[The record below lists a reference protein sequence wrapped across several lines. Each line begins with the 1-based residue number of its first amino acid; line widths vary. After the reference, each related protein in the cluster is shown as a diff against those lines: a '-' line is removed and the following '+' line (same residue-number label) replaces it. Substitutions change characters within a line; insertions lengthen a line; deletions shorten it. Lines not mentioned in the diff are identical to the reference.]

1 MAIGSEK
8 HSMAESRAHPD
19 ETVDDFYRGRVRLIQ
34 PKKGYRFATDAP
46 LLAAFVRIK
55 PGDEVCELGTGNGV
69 VAVLLGFKPFRRL
82 TAVEI
87 QPRLADLARRNVFGN
102 GLAERIEIVEADLR
116 TWRPGRRFDI
126 VVSNPPYYEKRAGFP
141 CPDPEK
147 AIAKHEVTCD
157 IMEIMRAV
165 SDLLKSDGR
174 AFFIYPAGREGDF
187 RRAAEAWGL
196 QPTAIRRIVPREGE
210 TPNHFLAELG
220 HSEAIAG
227 AETVRSPLVLHPG
240 PGGGFGLEAEA
251 MLEGR
256 WDENYR

>member
-1 MAIGSEK
+1 
-8 HSMAESRAHPD
+8 MAEAMAHSN
-19 ETVDDFYRGRVRLIQ
+19 ETVDDFFRGRVRLIQ

-87 QPRLADLARRNVFGN
+87 QPRLADMARRNVAGN

-116 TWRPGRRFDI
+116 AWRPGRRFD
-126 VVSNPPYYEKRAGFP
+126 VVVFNPPYYEKRAGFP

-165 SDLLKSDGR
+165 SDLLKSHGR
-174 AFFIYPAGREGDF
+174 AFFVYPAGREGDF
-187 RRAAEAWGL
+187 RRAAEARDL
-196 QPTAIRRIVPREGE
+196 RTDAIRRIVPREGE
-210 TPNHFLAELG
+210 APNHFLAELG
-220 HSEAIAG
+220 HSVSVVG
-227 AETVRSPLVLHPG
+227 PETVLPPLVLHPG
-240 PGGGFGLEAEA
+240 TGGGFGPEAEA

>member
-1 MAIGSEK
+1 MLRI
-8 HSMAESRAHPD
+8 HPD
-19 ETVDDFYRGRVRLIQ
+19 ETLDDFYRGRVRLIQ

-46 LLAAFVRIK
+46 LLAAFVRIR

-69 VAVLLGFKPFRRL
+69 VAVLLGFKPFLRL

-87 QPRLADLARRNVFGN
+87 QPRLADLARRNVAGN
-102 GLAERIEIVEADLR
+102 GWADRIEIVEADLR
-116 TWRPGRRFDI
+116 TWRPERLFDVI
-126 VVSNPPYYEKRAGFP
+126 VSNPPYYEKRTGFP

-174 AFFIYPAGREGDF
+174 AFFVYPAGREGDF
-187 RRAAEAWGL
+187 RRAAEAQGL
-196 QPTAIRRIVPREGE
+196 RLAAIRRIVPREGE
-210 TPNHFLAELG
+210 APNHFLAELG
-220 HSEAIAG
+220 QSATFVGSEIALP
-227 AETVRSPLVLHPG
+227 PLVLHDG
-240 PGGGFGLEAEA
+240 PGGSFGPEAQA

-256 WDENYR
+256 WDENHG

>member
-1 MAIGSEK
+1 MAIIG
-8 HSMAESRAHPD
+8 ACPD
-19 ETVDDFYRGRVRLIQ
+19 ETVDDFFRGRVRLIQ

-46 LLAAFVRIK
+46 LLAAFVGIK
-55 PGDEVCELGTGNGV
+55 PGDVVCELGTGNGV
-69 VAVLLGFKPFRRL
+69 VAVLLGFKPFQRL

-87 QPRLADLARRNVFGN
+87 QPRLADIARRNVAGN

-116 TWRPGRRFDI
+116 TWRPEGRFDVI
-126 VVSNPPYYEKRAGFP
+126 VSNPPYHEKRTGFP

-165 SDLLKSDGR
+165 SDLLKADGR
-174 AFFIYPAGREGDF
+174 AFFVYPAGREGDF
-187 RRAAEAWGL
+187 RRAAEARGL
-196 QPTAIRRIVPREGE
+196 RPRVIRRIVPREGE
-210 TPNHFLAELG
+210 PPNHFLAELG
-220 HSEAIAG
+220 HSTAVAG
-227 AETVRSPLVLHPG
+227 PETVLPSLVLHDG
-240 PGGGFGLEAEA
+240 PGGGFGPEAEA